1 MWSLAAGVLAVATL
15 PLAIFAT
22 RYSRSYDLLQAGF
35 AIPIAAALGVAAV
48 ALAGRARTRDALSLG
63 RAGGLGAARAGR
75 ILGILALCLG
85 CSAAI
90 SLAVYGLLL
99 SIA

>member
-1 MWSLAAGVLAVATL
+1 MWSLACGVLAVAAL
-15 PLAIFAT
+15 PLAILVT

-35 AIPIAAALGVAAV
+35 AIPVAAALGVAAV
-48 ALAGRARTRDALSLG
+48 ALARRARARNALSLG

-85 CSAAI
+85 SSAAL

-99 SIA
+99 SID